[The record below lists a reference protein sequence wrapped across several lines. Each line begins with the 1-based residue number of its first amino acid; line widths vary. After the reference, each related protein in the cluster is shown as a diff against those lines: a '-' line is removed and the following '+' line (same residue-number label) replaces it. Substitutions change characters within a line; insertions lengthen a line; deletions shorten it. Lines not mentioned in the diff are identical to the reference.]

1 MQKTDDDKLPD
12 DVLLRS
18 SRDSLAAL
26 AVPLAFSHIIH
37 KIDFHL
43 NSYSLSTRS
52 SIAYNGCRMGAF
64 KLVLVCV
71 AVLGTDVYQCLIY
84 SEASILGKR
93 SLKMPSRV
101 VKNQAARLFM
111 SLVLMSSLKMAPL

>member
-1 MQKTDDDKLPD
+1 
-12 DVLLRS
+12 
-18 SRDSLAAL
+18 
-26 AVPLAFSHIIH
+26 
-37 KIDFHL
+37 
-43 NSYSLSTRS
+43 
-52 SIAYNGCRMGAF
+52 MGAF